1 MISFGREK
9 RGWRVWP
16 VGGSAAPVALGLLL
30 GTAATALA
38 QDSYEIQVYPSET
51 VEQGKTMVE
60 LHSNYTLD
68 GQRNVVNGVQPSN
81 HAIHETLE
89 ITHGFTSW
97 FETGFYVFTSIQPH
111 RGWEWVGDHI
121 RPRIAVPKEWDWPV
135 GLSLSTEIGFQ
146 SRSYSEDTW
155 SWEIRP
161 IIDKQ
166 VGRWYFSINPAF
178 EKSISGLNSG
188 EGFAFAPSAKI
199 SYDLVKEVS
208 IGVEYYAGL
217 GPVSRFNPRDEQ
229 EHQIFP
235 VIDLNVSP
243 DWEINFGVG
252 VGLTRSTDDLILKL
266 ILGRRF

>member
-1 MISFGREK
+1 LLFLH
-9 RGWRVWP
+9 
-16 VGGSAAPVALGLLL
+16 AAAK
-30 GTAATALA
+30 A

-51 VEQGKTMVE
+51 VEKGRTMVE
-60 LHSNYTLD
+60 LHSNYTIE
-68 GQRNVVNGVQPSN
+68 GQREEVNGVFPSH

-111 RGWEWVGDHI
+111 HGWEWVGDHI
-121 RPRIAVPKEWDWPV
+121 RPRIAVPKEWNWPV
-135 GLSLSTEIGFQ
+135 GLSLSTEVGYQ
-146 SRSYSEDTW
+146 SRNYSEDTW

-166 VGRWYFSINPAF
+166 IGRWYFSINPAF
-178 EKSISGLNSG
+178 EKSLAGENSAG
-188 EGFAFAPSAKI
+188 GFEFAPSAKI
-199 SYDLVKEVS
+199 SYELAEPIA

-217 GPVSRFNPRDEQ
+217 GSVAHLNSSSEQ
-229 EHQIFP
+229 QHQIFP

-243 DWEINFGVG
+243 AWAITFGVG
-252 VGLTRSTDDLILKL
+252 VGLTRSTDHLIMKL